1 VGSYTSDEEAVVEVD
16 DPDGVPGADAGG
28 GVPGAEGGSGSGGRR
43 KKKELKPSDI
53 LTLVGEMTVAKKEL
67 REQDG
72 VINNL
77 KNKLEIFGDL
87 EEAKVCEDRASDQWS
102 RHRL

>member
-1 VGSYTSDEEAVVEVD
+1 MEVD
-16 DPDGVPGADAGG
+16 NPDGVPAANAGG
-28 GVPGAEGGSGSGGRR
+28 GVPGAESGSGGRR

-67 REQDG
+67 REQEG

-87 EEAKVCEDRASDQWS
+87 EEAKVSEDRASD
-102 RHRL
+102 RDK

>member
-1 VGSYTSDEEAVVEVD
+1 MEVD

-28 GVPGAEGGSGSGGRR
+28 GSGSGGVPGAEGGSGSGSGGRR

-87 EEAKVCEDRASDQWS
+87 EEAKVCEDRASDQ
-102 RHRL
+102 